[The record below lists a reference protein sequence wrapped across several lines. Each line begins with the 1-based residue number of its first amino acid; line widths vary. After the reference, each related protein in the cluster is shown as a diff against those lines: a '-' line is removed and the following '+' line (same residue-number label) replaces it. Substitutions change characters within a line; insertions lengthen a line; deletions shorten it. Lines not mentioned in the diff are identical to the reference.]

1 MILDRSFVG
10 LFLKEG
16 ILRIEFYSYYKLQCT
31 QVLDFVFFLEV
42 RIVQGRKYSPI
53 SSAEEE
59 NHFNR
64 VGQFFYSVI

>member
-16 ILRIEFYSYYKLQCT
+16 ILRIKFYSYYKLQCT
-31 QVLDFVFFLEV
+31 QVFDFVFLEV

-64 VGQFFYSVI
+64 VGQIFYFVI